1 VTGSVNTASL
11 LLLSFSSCPES
22 FFISPSVSFL
32 GFTFSFFAGFDSFSA
47 AFSLT
52 SLYVESFAVSFASEL
67 PNIFTAAIIPIIMTA
82 AIAIIPITT
91 AVFFF
96 FGAG

>member
-1 VTGSVNTASL
+1 MSNLRDAIVRMA
-11 LLLSFSSCPES
+11 
-22 FFISPSVSFL
+22 
-32 GFTFSFFAGFDSFSA
+32 
-47 AFSLT
+47 
-52 SLYVESFAVSFASEL
+52 YVESFAVSFASEL